1 MRTSFL
7 SAIAALAA
15 SAVSTPI
22 EPREVYAT
30 WDATDVT
37 TYVSHIIIGAKF
49 NLNVPAG
56 YIDGAPGFDVV
67 CDVDLVIH
75 PGLQTC
81 TGAPEG
87 STVQAVY
94 DITPPITVYHT
105 FGSTNVTGQ
114 SGDLSYNSDFTLDV
128 TNISTA

>member
-1 MRTSFL
+1 MRAAFL

-30 WDATDVT
+30 WTATEVE
-37 TYVSHIIIGAKF
+37 TYVAHIIIGAKF
-49 NLNVPAG
+49 RLTVPAG
-56 YIDGAPGFDVV
+56 YIEGAPGFDVH
-67 CDVDLVIH
+67 CDVDLVIN

-87 STVQAVY
+87 SIVQAVY
-94 DITPPITVYHT
+94 DIEPPITVYHT
-105 FGSTNVTGQ
+105 FGSTNVTAQ
-114 SGDLSYNSDFTLDV
+114 SGDLSYNADFTLDV
-128 TNISTA
+128 TKI

>member
-1 MRTSFL
+1 MRAAFL

-30 WDATDVT
+30 WTATEVE
-37 TYVSHIIIGAKF
+37 TYVSHIIIGAAF
-49 NLNVPAG
+49 RLNVPAG
-56 YIDGAPGFDVV
+56 YIEGAPGFDVH

-94 DITPPITVYHT
+94 DITPPITIYHS
-105 FGSTNVTGQ
+105 FGSKNITAQ
-114 SGDLSYNSDFTLDV
+114 SGDLSYNADFTLDV
-128 TNISTA
+128 TKV